1 MSITNKLVANIKQ
14 TQVDI
19 GKFLNTNNVICIDT
33 CNNRI
38 GINTKTPR
46 YSIDICGIDGKIFVN
61 NLDTSFINFKTISG
75 TTINCIDGSFTR
87 NLDTS
92 FINFKTISG
101 SSIRATTISGTTIN
115 CLDGSFTRNLDTSFI
130 NFKTISGSTIRAT
143 TISANT
149 INAIIINTT
158 NLNAI
163 NYNIE
168 RGIFT
173 ESIRTISGDF
183 SNISVIR
190 NTRTNISG
198 GTIDCSNLN
207 ADFIVSKNIQ
217 CLQTLSAGT
226 VSTNDLVSVS
236 GIPFFTLSNG
246 LFYLN
251 TRLGNDNKADIKTLI
266 GQELGDN
273 ITTTTL
279 IASKGYISDCCINNL
294 KVTNIDISGRLT
306 LPQQTSGL
314 PYSVSY
320 GSLAI
325 KRFENSSINSLTLYN
340 SNSKWSNIFTS
351 THYATLDL
359 CGNSNN
365 NIKNNNIRALDLN
378 ILPNYRY
385 IPIKFKTINSS
396 PAKTELFNINSNN
409 NCIELSNNNFN
420 SGIYEINASVTLSY
434 NNTISGDVEPN
445 DFTFGLYD
453 KVVLD
458 NAAISS
464 NYSNININIS
474 TIIFESS
481 YNYVKNKNLILAFD
495 NSYNYSSIALNYI
508 GPLFAHNFYS
518 VFPNYKR
525 GLCYLVNSQKDISNF
540 NVEYFS
546 STIKLLNYD
555 T

>member
-19 GKFLNTNNVICIDT
+19 GKFTDTNNVICIDT

-46 YSIDICGIDGKIFVN
+46 YSIDICGTNGKIFVS
-61 NLDTSFINFKTISG
+61 NLEVTASASFLTISG
-75 TTINCIDGSFTR
+75 TSINCIDGSFTR

-101 SSIRATTISGTTIN
+101 SSIRATTISGIN
-115 CLDGSFTRNLDTSFI
+115 IIGICGNIIDL
-130 NFKTISGSTIRAT
+130 SGTNIKLSNELRAT

-149 INAIIINTT
+149 INATT
-158 NLNAI
+158 TTTTILNAI
-163 NYNIE
+163 TYNIE

-207 ADFIVSKNIQ
+207 ANFILSNSID
-217 CLQTLSAGT
+217 CRQTLSAGT
-226 VSTNDLVSVS
+226 VSTNNLVSVS
-236 GIPFFTLSNG
+236 GIPFFTISNG

-251 TRLGNDNKADIKTLI
+251 TRLGTLATNSI
-266 GQELGDN
+266 
-273 ITTTTL
+273 ISL
-279 IASKGYISDCCINNL
+279 IDEKLKDDVSTNVLTANQGYIIDCCINNL
-294 KVTNIDISGRLT
+294 KATNVDISGRLT
-306 LPQQTSGL
+306 LPQQTSGVS
-314 PYSVSY
+314 YSGSY

-325 KRFENSSINSLTLYN
+325 KRFENSLINSLTLYN
-340 SNSKWSNIFTS
+340 SNSRWSNIFTS

-359 CGNSNN
+359 SGNSNN
-365 NIKNNNIRALDLN
+365 NIVNYIITTNGVN
-378 ILPNYRY
+378 LPTYRY

-396 PAKTELFNINSNN
+396 PAKTELFNIFDNKYIEITNN
-409 NCIELSNNNFN
+409 NLN

-445 DFTFGLYD
+445 DFIFGLYD
-453 KVVLD
+453 KAILD
-458 NAAISS
+458 NTDTLT
-464 NYSNININIS
+464 NINSNIS
-474 TIIFESS
+474 TIIFETS
-481 YNYVKNKNLILAFD
+481 YNYVKNRNLILAFD
-495 NSYNYSSIALNYI
+495 NSYNYSSVSLNYI
-508 GPLFAHNFYS
+508 GPLYNYIPIS
-518 VFPNYKR
+518 NLNNYKR
-525 GLCYLVNSQKDISNF
+525 GLCYLVNSKDISNF

>member
-19 GKFLNTNNVICIDT
+19 GKFTDTNNVICIDT

-46 YSIDICGIDGKIFVN
+46 YSIDICGTNGKIFVS
-61 NLDTSFINFKTISG
+61 NLEVSQTASFFTISG
-75 TTINCIDGSFTR
+75 TS
-87 NLDTS
+87 
-92 FINFKTISG
+92 
-101 SSIRATTISGTTIN
+101 IN

-143 TISANT
+143 TISGIDIFGICGNIIDLSGTNIKLSNELRAVTISANT
-149 INAIIINTT
+149 INASSIRTT
-158 NLNAI
+158 DLSAI
-163 NYNIE
+163 NYSVQ
-168 RGIFT
+168 RGIFDF
-173 ESIRTISGDF
+173 IRTISGDF

-207 ADFIVSKNIQ
+207 ANFIRSNNIY
-217 CLQTLSAGT
+217 CLETLSAGT
-226 VSTNDLVSVS
+226 ISTNNLVSVS
-236 GIPFFTLSNG
+236 GIPFFTLSGDG
-246 LFYLN
+246 LFYLE
-251 TRLGNDNKADIKTLI
+251 T
-266 GQELGDN
+266 ELGTPGRN
-273 ITTTTL
+273 TIISQINSSLGSIFETNTI
-279 IASKGYISDCCINNL
+279 IANQGYITDCCINNL

-306 LPQQTSGL
+306 LPQQTLGL
-314 PYSVSY
+314 PYTVSY

-325 KRFENSSINSLTLYN
+325 KRFGTSLINSLTLYN
-340 SNSKWSNIFTS
+340 SNSKWSNIFTA

-359 CGNSNN
+359 SGNSNN
-365 NIKNNNIRALDLN
+365 NIANYTIIPDNVNLL
-378 ILPNYRY
+378 NYRY
-385 IPIKFKTINSS
+385 IPIKFKTINASL
-396 PAKTELFNINSNN
+396 AKTELFNITSYPNVDKYIEISN
-409 NCIELSNNNFN
+409 IDLS

-434 NNTISGDVEPN
+434 INSISGDVEPN

-453 KVVLD
+453 KAILD
-458 NAAISS
+458 IRVPR
-464 NYSNININIS
+464 NITNI
-474 TIIFESS
+474 TIETS

-495 NSYNYSSIALNYI
+495 NSYNYSSVSLNYI
-508 GPLFAHNFYS
+508 GPLFSYS
-518 VFPNYKR
+518 YNPTILNYNR

>member
-19 GKFLNTNNVICIDT
+19 GKFLDTNNVICIDT

-46 YSIDICGIDGKIFVN
+46 YSIDICGIGGKIFVS
-61 NLDTSFINFKTISG
+61 NLEVTQSASFLTISG
-75 TTINCIDGSFTR
+75 TSINCIDGSFTR

-101 SSIRATTISGTTIN
+101 SLIKATTISGFNIIGI
-115 CLDGSFTRNLDTSFI
+115 CGDIIDL
-130 NFKTISGSTIRAT
+130 SGTNIKLSNELKAT

-149 INAIIINTT
+149 INASTITT
-158 NLNAI
+158 NILTAI
-163 NYNIE
+163 NYSVQT
-168 RGIFT
+168 GIFNY
-173 ESIRTISGDF
+173 IRTISGDC

-207 ADFIVSKNIQ
+207 ADFIVSNNID
-217 CLQTLSAGT
+217 CRQTLSAGT
-226 VSTNDLVSVS
+226 VSTNNLVSVS

-251 TRLGNDNKADIKTLI
+251 TGLGDDNIASIQTLIDEELKADVSTNVLTAR
-266 GQELGDN
+266 Q
-273 ITTTTL
+273 
-279 IASKGYISDCCINNL
+279 GYITDCCINNL
-294 KVTNIDISGRLT
+294 KVINIDISGRLT

-314 PYSVSY
+314 PYTVSY

-325 KRFENSSINSLTLYN
+325 KRFGSSLINSLTLYN
-340 SNSKWSNIFTS
+340 SNSKWSNIFTA

-359 CGNSNN
+359 SGNSNN
-365 NIKNNNIRALDLN
+365 NIVNYKIILDTLPSVH

-385 IPIKFKTINSS
+385 IPIKFKTINAS
-396 PAKTELFNINSNN
+396 PAKTELFNITTSTNVDKYIEISN
-409 NCIELSNNNFN
+409 IDLS

-453 KVVLD
+453 KAILD
-458 NAAISS
+458 KDILPAT
-464 NYSNININIS
+464 SNINSGIS

-481 YNYVKNKNLILAFD
+481 YNYVKNRNLILAFD
-495 NSYNYSSIALNYI
+495 NSYNYSSVSLNYI
-508 GPLFAHNFYS
+508 GPLFAYNFYT
-518 VFPNYKR
+518 NYKR

>member
-19 GKFLNTNNVICIDT
+19 GKFTDTNNVICIDT

-46 YSIDICGIDGKIFVN
+46 YSIDICGTTGKIFVS
-61 NLDTSFINFKTISG
+61 NLEVTASASFLTISG
-75 TTINCIDGSFTR
+75 TSINCIDGSFTR

-101 SSIRATTISGTTIN
+101 SSIRATTISGIN
-115 CLDGSFTRNLDTSFI
+115 IIGICGNIIDL
-130 NFKTISGSTIRAT
+130 SGTNIKLSNELRAT
-143 TISANT
+143 TISVNT
-149 INAIIINTT
+149 INATT
-158 NLNAI
+158 ITTTDLSART
-163 NYNIE
+163 YSIE
-168 RGIFT
+168 KGIFT
-173 ESIRTISGDF
+173 ESIKSKIGDF

-198 GTIDCSNLN
+198 GTIDCINLN
-207 ADFIVSKNIQ
+207 ANFILSNTID
-217 CLQTLSAGT
+217 CRETLSAGT
-226 VSTNDLVSVS
+226 VSTNNLVSVS

-251 TRLGNDNKADIKTLI
+251 TGLGTLAI
-266 GQELGDN
+266 N
-273 ITTTTL
+273 STISL
-279 IASKGYISDCCINNL
+279 IDEKLKDDVSTNVLTANQGYIIDCCINNL
-294 KVTNIDISGRLT
+294 KATNVDISGRLT
-306 LPQQTSGL
+306 LPQQTSGVS
-314 PYSVSY
+314 YSGSY

-325 KRFENSSINSLTLYN
+325 KRFENSLINSLTLYN
-340 SNSKWSNIFTS
+340 SNSRWSNIFTS

-359 CGNSNN
+359 SGNSNN
-365 NIKNNNIRALDLN
+365 NIVNYIITTNGVN
-378 ILPNYRY
+378 LPTYRY

-396 PAKTELFNINSNN
+396 PAKTELFNIFDNKYIEITNN
-409 NCIELSNNNFN
+409 NLN

-445 DFTFGLYD
+445 DFIFGLYD
-453 KVVLD
+453 KAILD
-458 NAAISS
+458 NTDTLT
-464 NYSNININIS
+464 NINSNIS
-474 TIIFESS
+474 TIIFETS
-481 YNYVKNKNLILAFD
+481 YNYVKNRNLILAFD
-495 NSYNYSSIALNYI
+495 NSYNYSSVSLNYI
-508 GPLFAHNFYS
+508 GPLYNLYTTN
-518 VFPNYKR
+518 PNNYKR
-525 GLCYLVNSQKDISNF
+525 GLCYLVNSKDISNF

>member
-19 GKFLNTNNVICIDT
+19 GKFLDTNNVICIDT

-46 YSIDICGIDGKIFVN
+46 YSIDICGTNGKIFVS
-61 NLDTSFINFKTISG
+61 NLDTSFINFNTISG

-101 SSIRATTISGTTIN
+101 SLIKATTISGFNIFGI
-115 CLDGSFTRNLDTSFI
+115 CGDIIDL
-130 NFKTISGSTIRAT
+130 SGTNIKLSKELRAL

-149 INAIIINTT
+149 INATIINTT

-168 RGIFT
+168 TGIFS

-207 ADFIVSKNIQ
+207 ANFILSNTID
-217 CLQTLSAGT
+217 CRQTLSAGT
-226 VSTNDLVSVS
+226 VSTNNLVSVS
-236 GIPFFTLSNG
+236 GIPFFTRSDG

-251 TRLGNDNKADIKTLI
+251 TGLGDDNKADIKTLI
-266 GQELGDN
+266 GEELGAN

-279 IASKGYISDCCINNL
+279 IASNGYISDCCINNL

-314 PYSVSY
+314 PYSLSY

-325 KRFENSSINSLTLYN
+325 KKFENSSINSLTLYN
-340 SNSKWSNIFTS
+340 SNSKWSNIFTT

-359 CGNSNN
+359 SGNSNN
-365 NIKNNNIRALDLN
+365 NIVNYIITTNGVN
-378 ILPNYRY
+378 LPTYRY
-385 IPIKFKTINSS
+385 IPIKFKTINAS
-396 PAKTELFNINSNN
+396 PAKTELFNINTNN
-409 NCIELSNNNFN
+409 NYIEISNTNFN

-445 DFTFGLYD
+445 DFIFGLYD
-453 KVVLD
+453 KAILD
-458 NAAISS
+458 NTDTLA
-464 NYSNININIS
+464 NINSTIS
-474 TIIFESS
+474 TIIFETS
-481 YNYVKNKNLILAFD
+481 YNYVKNRNLILAFD
-495 NSYNYSSIALNYI
+495 NSYNYSSVSLNYI
-508 GPLFAHNFYS
+508 GPLYNYIHTNNRD
-518 VFPNYKR
+518 NYKR
-525 GLCYLVNSQKDISNF
+525 GLCYLVNSKDISNF

>member
-14 TQVDI
+14 TNVDI
-19 GKFLNTNNVICIDT
+19 TKFTDTNNVICIDT

-46 YSIDICGIDGKIFVN
+46 YSIDICGTNGKIFVS
-61 NLDTSFINFKTISG
+61 NLEVSQNANFFTISG
-75 TTINCIDGSFTR
+75 TTINCVDGSFTR

-101 SSIRATTISGTTIN
+101 SLIRATTISGNTIIGICGN
-115 CLDGSFTRNLDTSFI
+115 IIDL
-130 NFKTISGSTIRAT
+130 SGTNIKLSNELSAF

-149 INAIIINTT
+149 INATT
-158 NLNAI
+158 INAI
-163 NYNIE
+163 NFNATTYSVQT
-168 RGIFT
+168 GIFT
-173 ESIRTISGDF
+173 DSIRTKTGDC

-207 ADFIVSKNIQ
+207 ADFIVSKNIH
-217 CLQTLSAGT
+217 CLETLSAGT
-226 VSTNDLVSVS
+226 VRTDNLKSAS
-236 GIPFFTLSNG
+236 GIPFFTLSNDG

-251 TRLGNDNKADIKTLI
+251 TGLGTLGRNTI
-266 GQELGDN
+266 ISQINENLKGDVSTN
-273 ITTTTL
+273 VLT
-279 IASKGYISDCCINNL
+279 ARQGYITDCCINNL
-294 KVTNIDISGRLT
+294 KATNVDISGRLT
-306 LPQQTSGL
+306 LPQQTSGIS
-314 PYSVSY
+314 YSGSY

-325 KRFENSSINSLTLYN
+325 KRFGSSLINSLTLYN
-340 SNSKWSNIFTS
+340 SNSKWSNIFTA

-359 CGNSNN
+359 STNSNN
-365 NIKNNNIRALDLN
+365 NIVNYNIRALELN

-385 IPIKFKTINSS
+385 IPIKFKTINAS
-396 PAKTELFNINSNN
+396 PSKTELFNINTDNN
-409 NCIELSNNNFN
+409 YIELTNNDFN
-420 SGIYEINASVTLSY
+420 SGIYEINSSITLSY

-458 NAAISS
+458 NTVPP
-464 NYSNININIS
+464 NTSNIN
-474 TIIFESS
+474 TIIFETS

-495 NSYNYSSIALNYI
+495 NSYNYSSVSLNYI

-518 VFPNYKR
+518 NFPNYKR

-555 T
+555 I

>member
-14 TQVDI
+14 TNVDI
-19 GKFLNTNNVICIDT
+19 TKFTDTNNVICIDT

-46 YSIDICGIDGKIFVN
+46 YSIDICGTNGRIFVS
-61 NLDTSFINFKTISG
+61 NLDVAQNANFFTISG
-75 TTINCIDGSFTR
+75 TTINCVDGSFTR

-101 SSIRATTISGTTIN
+101 SLIRATTISGNTIFGICGN
-115 CLDGSFTRNLDTSFI
+115 IIDL
-130 NFKTISGSTIRAT
+130 SGTNIKLSNELRAV

-149 INAIIINTT
+149 ISANIISVNRVIT
-158 NLNAI
+158 NIYEVQTGTFN
-163 NYNIE
+163 
-168 RGIFT
+168 F
-173 ESIRTISGDF
+173 IRTISGDC

-207 ADFIVSKNIQ
+207 ANFIVSNNIH

-226 VSTNDLVSVS
+226 VSTDKLMSAS
-236 GIPFFTLSNG
+236 GELFFTPSG
-246 LFYLN
+246 GKFYLATNLGPASLIEVQNLISQTLGTDISTN
-251 TRLGNDNKADIKTLI
+251 TLTAR
-266 GQELGDN
+266 Q
-273 ITTTTL
+273 
-279 IASKGYISDCCINNL
+279 GYITDCCVNTL
-294 KVTNIDISGRLT
+294 KATNVDISGRLT
-306 LPQQTSGL
+306 LPQQTSGTS
-314 PYSVSY
+314 YDGSY

-325 KRFENSSINSLTLYN
+325 KRFGNSLINSLTLYN
-340 SNSKWSNIFTS
+340 SNSKWSNIFTT

-359 CGNSNN
+359 CGNSSN
-365 NIKNNNIRALDLN
+365 NIANYIINTNNV
-378 ILPNYRY
+378 LPNYRY
-385 IPIKFKTINSS
+385 IPIKFKTINAS
-396 PAKTELFNINSNN
+396 PAKTELFTISTITPNKYIEISNID
-409 NCIELSNNNFN
+409 LS

-434 NNTISGDVEPN
+434 INSISGDVEPN

-453 KVVLD
+453 KVILD
-458 NAAISS
+458 NTVSP
-464 NYSNININIS
+464 NTSNITNI
-474 TIIFESS
+474 TIESS

-495 NSYNYSSIALNYI
+495 TSYNYSSVSLNYI
-508 GPLFAHNFYS
+508 GPLFAYNFDT
-518 VFPNYKR
+518 NYKR

>member
-19 GKFLNTNNVICIDT
+19 GKFTDTNNVICIDT

-46 YSIDICGIDGKIFVN
+46 YSIDICGTNGKIFVS
-61 NLDTSFINFKTISG
+61 NLEVSASASFYTISG
-75 TTINCIDGSFTR
+75 TSINCVDGSFAR

-101 SSIRATTISGTTIN
+101 SLIRATTISGIN
-115 CLDGSFTRNLDTSFI
+115 IIGICGNIIDL
-130 NFKTISGSTIRAT
+130 SGTNIKLSSELRAL

-149 INAIIINTT
+149 INATTINTT
-158 NLNAI
+158 DLSAI
-163 NYNIE
+163 NYSIE
-168 RGIFT
+168 RGIFN
-173 ESIRTISGDF
+173 SIRTISGDF

-207 ADFIVSKNIQ
+207 ANFILSNTID
-217 CLQTLSAGT
+217 CRTLSAGT
-226 VSTNDLVSVS
+226 VRTDDLRSAS
-236 GIPFFTLSNG
+236 GDQFFTISGDG

-251 TRLGNDNKADIKTLI
+251 TGLGTLGRATI
-266 GQELGDN
+266 ISQINSSLGSIFQTN
-273 ITTTTL
+273 TI
-279 IASKGYISDCCINNL
+279 IANQGYISDCCINNL

-306 LPQQTSGL
+306 LPQQSSGIT
-314 PYSVSY
+314 YSGSY

-325 KRFENSSINSLTLYN
+325 KRFENSLINSLTLYN
-340 SNSKWSNIFTS
+340 SNSRWSNIFTT

-359 CGNSNN
+359 SGNSNN

-458 NAAISS
+458 NAISS

-518 VFPNYKR
+518 DFPNYKR

>member
-19 GKFLNTNNVICIDT
+19 NKFTDTNNVICIDT

-46 YSIDICGIDGKIFVN
+46 YSIDICGINGKIFVS
-61 NLDTSFINFKTISG
+61 NLEVSQTASFNTISG
-75 TTINCIDGSFTR
+75 TSINCVDGSFVR

-101 SSIRATTISGTTIN
+101 SLIRATTISGFNIIGICGN
-115 CLDGSFTRNLDTSFI
+115 IIDL
-130 NFKTISGSTIRAT
+130 SGTNIKLSKELRAL

-149 INAIIINTT
+149 IDASSINTT
-158 NLNAI
+158 HLSAV
-163 NYNIE
+163 NYSVD
-168 RGIFT
+168 RGIFN
-173 ESIRTISGDF
+173 SIRTSRGDF

-207 ADFIVSKNIQ
+207 ANFILSNSIR
-217 CLQTLSAGT
+217 CEETLSAGT
-226 VSTNDLVSVS
+226 VRTDDLRSAS
-236 GIPFFTLSNG
+236 GDQFFTLSYG

-251 TRLGNDNKADIKTLI
+251 TGLGTLGI
-266 GQELGDN
+266 ATIISKIDEKLKEDVSTN
-273 ITTTTL
+273 VL
-279 IASKGYISDCCINNL
+279 IARQGYISDCCINNL

-306 LPQQTSGL
+306 LPQQSSGL
-314 PYSVSY
+314 PYSLSY

-325 KRFENSSINSLTLYN
+325 KKFENSSINSLTLYN
-340 SNSKWSNIFTS
+340 SNFKWSNIFTS

-359 CGNSNN
+359 SGNSNN
-365 NIKNNNIRALDLN
+365 NIVNYKIILGSDP

-385 IPIKFKTINSS
+385 IPIKFKTINASL
-396 PAKTELFNINSNN
+396 AKTELFNISTSTNVDKYIEINNSD
-409 NCIELSNNNFN
+409 LS

-453 KVVLD
+453 KAILD
-458 NAAISS
+458 KSIPTATSNINSAISS
-464 NYSNININIS
+464 
-474 TIIFESS
+474 IIFESS

-495 NSYNYSSIALNYI
+495 TSYNYSSVSLNYI
-508 GPLFAHNFYS
+508 GPLFAYNFYN
-518 VFPNYKR
+518 NYKR

>member
-1 MSITNKLVANIKQ
+1 MSIINKLVANIKQ

-19 GKFLNTNNVICIDT
+19 GRFTDTDNVICIDT

-46 YSIDICGIDGKIFVN
+46 YSIDICGTNQKIFVS
-61 NLDTSFINFKTISG
+61 NLEVSQSASFSTISG
-75 TTINCIDGSFTR
+75 TTIKCVDGSFTR

-101 SSIRATTISGTTIN
+101 SLIRATTISGNTIFGI
-115 CLDGSFTRNLDTSFI
+115 CGDIIDL
-130 NFKTISGSTIRAT
+130 SGTNIKLSNELIAF

-149 INAIIINTT
+149 INATT
-158 NLNAI
+158 IRATDFTAT
-163 NYNIE
+163 NYSNQT
-168 RGIFT
+168 GIFNY
-173 ESIRTISGDF
+173 IRTISGDC

-207 ADFIVSKNIQ
+207 ANFIVSNNIH
-217 CLQTLSAGT
+217 CLQTLSAGA
-226 VSTNDLVSVS
+226 VSTDKLMSAS
-236 GIPFFTLSNG
+236 GELFFTISNDG

-251 TRLGNDNKADIKTLI
+251 TGLGTLGINTITREIND
-266 GQELGDN
+266 QLGS
-273 ITTTTL
+273 IFTTNTI
-279 IASKGYISDCCINNL
+279 IANQGYINDCCINNL
-294 KVTNIDISGRLT
+294 KATNVDISGRLT
-306 LPQQTSGL
+306 LPQQTSGIS
-314 PYSVSY
+314 YSGSY

-325 KRFENSSINSLTLYN
+325 KKFGSSLINSLTLYN
-340 SNSKWSNIFTS
+340 SNSKWSNIFTA

-359 CGNSNN
+359 CGNSSN
-365 NIKNNNIRALDLN
+365 NIANYTIRSDNFNLL
-378 ILPNYRY
+378 NYRY
-385 IPIKFKTINSS
+385 IPIKFKTINASLTKTDLFYIS
-396 PAKTELFNINSNN
+396 PSPNVDKYIEISNID
-409 NCIELSNNNFN
+409 LS

-434 NNTISGDVEPN
+434 INSISGDVEPN

-453 KVVLD
+453 KAILD
-458 NAAISS
+458 NRVTD
-464 NYSNININIS
+464 NITNI
-474 TIIFESS
+474 TIESS

-495 NSYNYSSIALNYI
+495 NSYNYSSVSLNYI
-508 GPLFAHNFYS
+508 GPLFSYS
-518 VFPNYKR
+518 YDPIIPNYNR

>member
-19 GKFLNTNNVICIDT
+19 GKFTDTNNVICIDT

-38 GINTKTPR
+38 GINSKTPR
-46 YSIDICGIDGKIFVN
+46 YSIDICGISGKIFVS
-61 NLDTSFINFKTISG
+61 NLEVAQSASFL
-75 TTINCIDGSFTR
+75 TINCTDGSFTR

-101 SSIRATTISGTTIN
+101 SSIRATTISGFNIIGICGN
-115 CLDGSFTRNLDTSFI
+115 IIDL
-130 NFKTISGSTIRAT
+130 SGTNIKLSSELTAL

-149 INAIIINTT
+149 INASTIITT
-158 NLNAI
+158 DLSAI
-163 NYNIE
+163 NYSIE
-168 RGIFT
+168 RGIFN
-173 ESIRTISGDF
+173 SIRTISGDF

-207 ADFIVSKNIQ
+207 ANFILSNTID
-217 CLQTLSAGT
+217 CRTLSAGT
-226 VSTNDLVSVS
+226 VRTDDLRSAS
-236 GIPFFTLSNG
+236 GDKFFTISG
-246 LFYLN
+246 DGRFYLN
-251 TRLGNDNKADIKTLI
+251 TGLGAQNRADIQTLI
-266 GQELGDN
+266 DEKLKDDVSTN
-273 ITTTTL
+273 VLTATR
-279 IASKGYISDCCINNL
+279 GYISDCCINNL

-314 PYSVSY
+314 PYSLSY

-325 KRFENSSINSLTLYN
+325 KKFGSSLINSLTLYN
-340 SNSKWSNIFTS
+340 SNSKWSNIFTT

-359 CGNSNN
+359 STNYNN
-365 NIKNNNIRALDLN
+365 NIANYIIRDNFNLL
-378 ILPNYRY
+378 NYRY
-385 IPIKFKTINSS
+385 IPIKFKTINAS
-396 PAKTELFNINSNN
+396 PAKTELFNITPTPNVDKYIEISN
-409 NCIELSNNNFN
+409 IDLS

-434 NNTISGDVEPN
+434 INSISGDVEPN

-453 KVVLD
+453 KAILD
-458 NAAISS
+458 NRVT
-464 NYSNININIS
+464 INITNI
-474 TIIFESS
+474 TIETS

-495 NSYNYSSIALNYI
+495 NSYNYSSVSLHYI
-508 GPLFAHNFYS
+508 GPLFSYS
-518 VFPNYKR
+518 YDPIIPNYNR

>member
-19 GKFLNTNNVICIDT
+19 NKFTDTNNVICIDT

-46 YSIDICGIDGKIFVN
+46 YSIDICGTNGKIFVS
-61 NLDTSFINFKTISG
+61 NLEVTASASFFTISG
-75 TTINCIDGSFTR
+75 TSINCIDGSFTR

-101 SSIRATTISGTTIN
+101 SSIRATTISGIN
-115 CLDGSFTRNLDTSFI
+115 IIGICGNIIDL
-130 NFKTISGSTIRAT
+130 SGTNIKLSNELRAT

-149 INAIIINTT
+149 INAITT
-158 NLNAI
+158 TTTILNALT
-163 NYNIE
+163 YNIE

-207 ADFIVSKNIQ
+207 ANFILSNSID
-217 CLQTLSAGT
+217 CRQTLSAGT
-226 VSTNDLVSVS
+226 VSTNNLVSVS

-251 TRLGNDNKADIKTLI
+251 TGLGTLATNSI
-266 GQELGDN
+266 
-273 ITTTTL
+273 ISL
-279 IASKGYISDCCINNL
+279 IDEKLKDDVSTNVLTANQGYIIDCCINNL
-294 KVTNIDISGRLT
+294 KATNVDISGRLT
-306 LPQQTSGL
+306 LPQQTSGVS
-314 PYSVSY
+314 YSGSY

-325 KRFENSSINSLTLYN
+325 KRFENSLINSLTLYN
-340 SNSKWSNIFTS
+340 SNSRWSNIFTS

-359 CGNSNN
+359 SGNSNN
-365 NIKNNNIRALDLN
+365 NIVNYIITTNGVN
-378 ILPNYRY
+378 LPTYRY

-396 PAKTELFNINSNN
+396 PAKTELFNIFDNKYIEITNN
-409 NCIELSNNNFN
+409 NLN

-445 DFTFGLYD
+445 DFIFGLYD
-453 KVVLD
+453 KAILD
-458 NAAISS
+458 NTDTLT
-464 NYSNININIS
+464 NINSNIS
-474 TIIFESS
+474 TIIFETS
-481 YNYVKNKNLILAFD
+481 YNYVKNRNLILAFD
-495 NSYNYSSIALNYI
+495 NSYNYSSVSLNYI
-508 GPLFAHNFYS
+508 GPLYNYIRPTN
-518 VFPNYKR
+518 PNKYKR
-525 GLCYLVNSQKDISNF
+525 GLCYLVNSKDISNF

>member
-19 GKFLNTNNVICIDT
+19 NKFTDTNNVICIDT

-46 YSIDICGIDGKIFVN
+46 YSIDICGTNGKIFVS
-61 NLDTSFINFKTISG
+61 NLEVTASASIFSISG
-75 TTINCIDGSFTR
+75 TTINCVDGSFIR

-101 SSIRATTISGTTIN
+101 SLIKATTISGVNIFGIN
-115 CLDGSFTRNLDTSFI
+115 IVGICGDIIDL
-130 NFKTISGSTIRAT
+130 SGTNIKLSNELIAR

-149 INAIIINTT
+149 INASTIIARDISSRF
-158 NLNAI
+158 
-163 NYNIE
+163 YNIN
-168 RGIFT
+168 RGVFNT
-173 ESIRTISGDF
+173 MSSLTGDF

-207 ADFIVSKNIQ
+207 ANFILSNTID
-217 CLQTLSAGT
+217 CRQTLSAGT
-226 VSTNDLVSVS
+226 ISTNNLVSVS
-236 GIPFFTLSNG
+236 GVPFFTISNDG

-251 TRLGNDNKADIKTLI
+251 TGLGTLGRATI
-266 GQELGDN
+266 ISQINSSLGSIFRTN
-273 ITTTTL
+273 TI
-279 IASKGYISDCCINNL
+279 IANQGYISDCCINNL

-306 LPQQTSGL
+306 LPQQTSGTA
-314 PYSVSY
+314 YTISY

-325 KRFENSSINSLTLYN
+325 KKFRSSSINSLTLYN
-340 SNSKWSNIFTS
+340 SNLKWSNIFTA
-351 THYATLDL
+351 TQYATLDL
-359 CGNSNN
+359 SGNSNN
-365 NIKNNNIRALDLN
+365 NIKNNNIRERELD

-385 IPIKFKTINSS
+385 IPIKFKMINAS
-396 PAKTELFNINSNN
+396 PSKTELFNISTNN
-409 NCIELSNNNFN
+409 NYIEITNSDLS

-453 KVVLD
+453 
-458 NAAISS
+458 NAIVDT
-464 NYSNININIS
+464 NIASS
-474 TIIFESS
+474 TINTNVTVETSF
-481 YNYVKNKNLILAFD
+481 NYVKNKNLILAFD
-495 NSYNYSSIALNYI
+495 NSYNYSSVSLNYI
-508 GPLFAHNFYS
+508 GPLYNYIHLNS
-518 VFPNYKR
+518 SSYKR
-525 GLCYLVNSQKDISNF
+525 GVCYLVNSQKDISNF

>member
-19 GKFLNTNNVICIDT
+19 GKFTDTNNVICIDT

-46 YSIDICGIDGKIFVN
+46 YSIDICGTNGKIFVS
-61 NLDTSFINFKTISG
+61 NLEVAASASFLTISG
-75 TTINCIDGSFTR
+75 TSINCIDGSFTR

-101 SSIRATTISGTTIN
+101 SSIRATTISGIN
-115 CLDGSFTRNLDTSFI
+115 IIGICGNIIDL
-130 NFKTISGSTIRAT
+130 SGTNIKLSKELRAL

-149 INAIIINTT
+149 IDATIINTT
-158 NLNAI
+158 DLNAI

-168 RGIFT
+168 TGIFS

-207 ADFIVSKNIQ
+207 ANFILSNTID
-217 CLQTLSAGT
+217 CRQTLSAGT
-226 VSTNDLVSVS
+226 VSTNNLRSAS
-236 GIPFFTLSNG
+236 GERFFTLSGDG

-251 TRLGNDNKADIKTLI
+251 TGLGTLGI
-266 GQELGDN
+266 NSIISQIDEKLKDDVSTN
-273 ITTTTL
+273 VIT
-279 IASKGYISDCCINNL
+279 ANQGYISDCCINNL
-294 KVTNIDISGRLT
+294 KATNVDISGRLT
-306 LPQQTSGL
+306 LPQQTSGVS
-314 PYSVSY
+314 YSGSY

-325 KRFENSSINSLTLYN
+325 KRFENSLINSLTLYN
-340 SNSKWSNIFTS
+340 SNSRWSNIFTS

-359 CGNSNN
+359 SGNSNN
-365 NIKNNNIRALDLN
+365 NIVNYIITTNGVN
-378 ILPNYRY
+378 LPTYRY

-396 PAKTELFNINSNN
+396 PAKTELFNIFDNKYIEITNN
-409 NCIELSNNNFN
+409 NLN

-445 DFTFGLYD
+445 DFIFGLYD
-453 KVVLD
+453 KAILD
-458 NAAISS
+458 NTDTLT
-464 NYSNININIS
+464 NINSNIS
-474 TIIFESS
+474 TIIFETS
-481 YNYVKNKNLILAFD
+481 YNYVKNRNLILAFD
-495 NSYNYSSIALNYI
+495 NSYNYSSVSLNYI
-508 GPLFAHNFYS
+508 GPLYNYIHTTN
-518 VFPNYKR
+518 PNNYKR
-525 GLCYLVNSQKDISNF
+525 GLCYLVNSKDISNF

>member
-19 GKFLNTNNVICIDT
+19 NKFTDTNNVICIDT

-46 YSIDICGIDGKIFVN
+46 YSIDICGTNGKIFVS
-61 NLDTSFINFKTISG
+61 NLDTSFINFNTISG
-75 TTINCIDGSFTR
+75 TSINCVDGSFIR

-101 SSIRATTISGTTIN
+101 SLIRATTISGTTIN

-158 NLNAI
+158 ELNAST
-163 NYNIE
+163 YNINSSV
-168 RGIFT
+168 FNT
-173 ESIRTISGDF
+173 MSSLTGDF
-183 SNISVIR
+183 STIFVK
-190 NTRTNISG
+190 RTTKTTISG

-207 ADFIVSKNIQ
+207 ANFILSTDIS

-226 VSTNDLVSVS
+226 ISTNNLVSVS
-236 GIPFFTLSNG
+236 GIPFFTLSNE

-306 LPQQTSGL
+306 LPQQTSGTA
-314 PYSVSY
+314 YTISY

-325 KRFENSSINSLTLYN
+325 KTFRSSSINSLTLYN
-340 SNSKWSNIFTS
+340 SNLKWSNIFTA
-351 THYATLDL
+351 TQYATLDL
-359 CGNSNN
+359 SGNSNN
-365 NIKNNNIRALDLN
+365 NIKNNNIRSDIN

-385 IPIKFKTINSS
+385 IPIKFKMINAS
-396 PAKTELFNINSNN
+396 PSKTELFNISTNN
-409 NCIELSNNNFN
+409 NYIEISNSDLS

-453 KVVLD
+453 K
-458 NAAISS
+458 AIVDTT
-464 NYSNININIS
+464 INSS
-474 TIIFESS
+474 TINTIVTVETSF
-481 YNYVKNKNLILAFD
+481 NYVKNKNLILAFD
-495 NSYNYSSIALNYI
+495 NSYNYSSVSLNYI
-508 GPLFAHNFYS
+508 GPLYNYIHLNS
-518 VFPNYKR
+518 SNYKR
-525 GLCYLVNSQKDISNF
+525 GVCYLVNSQKDISNF

>member
-14 TQVDI
+14 TNVDI
-19 GKFLNTNNVICIDT
+19 GKFTDTNNVICIDT

-46 YSIDICGIDGKIFVN
+46 YSIDICGTNGKIFVS
-61 NLDTSFINFKTISG
+61 NLEVAQNANFFTISG
-75 TTINCIDGSFTR
+75 TTINCVDGSFTR

-101 SSIRATTISGTTIN
+101 SLIRATTISGNTILGICGN
-115 CLDGSFTRNLDTSFI
+115 IIDL
-130 NFKTISGSTIRAT
+130 SGTNITLSNELRAF

-149 INAIIINTT
+149 INATT
-158 NLNAI
+158 INAI
-163 NYNIE
+163 DFSATNYTNQT
-168 RGIFT
+168 GIFSV
-173 ESIRTISGDF
+173 SITTKTGDF
-183 SNISVIR
+183 SNINVVR

-207 ADFIVSKNIQ
+207 ANFIVSNNIQ
-217 CLQTLSAGT
+217 CVETLSAGT
-226 VSTNDLVSVS
+226 VSTNNLVSIS
-236 GIPFFTLSNG
+236 GVPFFSLSG
-246 LFYLN
+246 DGIFELA
-251 TRLGNDNKADIKTLI
+251 TSLGTANLTIIRTLI
-266 GQELGDN
+266 GEERGTN
-273 ITTTTL
+273 ISTNILT
-279 IASKGYISDCCINNL
+279 ANKGFITDCCVNTL
-294 KVTNIDISGRLT
+294 KATNVDISGRLT
-306 LPQQTSGL
+306 LPQQTSGTS
-314 PYSVSY
+314 YDGSY

-325 KRFENSSINSLTLYN
+325 KRFRNSLINSLTLYN
-340 SNSKWSNIFTS
+340 SNSKWSNIFTA

-359 CGNSNN
+359 CGNSSN
-365 NIKNNNIRALDLN
+365 NIANYIINTNNVN
-378 ILPNYRY
+378 LPNYRY
-385 IPIKFKTINSS
+385 IPIKFKTINASL
-396 PAKTELFNINSNN
+396 AKTELFNISTTTSNN
-409 NCIELSNNNFN
+409 YIEISNIDLS

-453 KVVLD
+453 KAILD
-458 NAAISS
+458 NYVPP
-464 NYSNININIS
+464 NNVPPYTSNINSSIS
-474 TIIFESS
+474 TIIFETS

-495 NSYNYSSIALNYI
+495 TSYNYSSVSLNYI
-508 GPLFAHNFYS
+508 GPLFAYNFYN
-518 VFPNYKR
+518 NYKR